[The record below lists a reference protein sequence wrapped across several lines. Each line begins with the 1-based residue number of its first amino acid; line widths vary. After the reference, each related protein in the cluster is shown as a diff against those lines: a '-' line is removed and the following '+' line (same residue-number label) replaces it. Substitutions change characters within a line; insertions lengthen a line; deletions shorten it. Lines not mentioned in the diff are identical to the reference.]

1 MNIGDFSNIS
11 DYDSDASDSINPD
24 NKIPTP
30 PDNKKRNTVKPPH
43 FS

>member
-30 PDNKKRNTVKPPH
+30 PD
-43 FS
+43 